1 MIRQILLSLLL
12 SVSLAGTP
20 SFGTVSAA
28 LADGCLSA
36 GQARAAAQSGQ
47 ILPLSRILSS
57 IRSAGRGEIL
67 PPPQLCDSDGQYVYV
82 VNVLS
87 RDGQVTRI
95 TVDAASGA
103 IIGGG
108 SNSRGNDGNEDSGY

>member
-1 MIRQILLSLLL
+1 MSLLL

-28 LADGCLSA
+28 LAAGCLSA
-36 GQARAAAQSGQ
+36 AQARAAAQNGQ
-47 ILPLSRILSS
+47 IVPLSRVLSS

-67 PPPQLCDSDGQYVYV
+67 PPPQLCDSGGQFVYV

-87 RDGQVTRI
+87 RDGQVTRL

-103 IIGGG
+103 IIGGA
-108 SNSRGNDGNEDSGY
+108 SNSSGSSSGDDGNGDGGY

>member
-1 MIRQILLSLLL
+1 MSLLL
-12 SVSLAGTP
+12 SASLAGTP

-28 LADGCLSA
+28 LAAGCLSA
-36 GQARAAAQSGQ
+36 AQARAAAQNGQ
-47 ILPLSRILSS
+47 IVPLSRVLSS

-67 PPPQLCDSDGQYVYV
+67 PPPQLCDSGGQFVYL

-87 RDGQVTRI
+87 RDGQVTRL

-103 IIGGG
+103 IIGGASRDGGGDEG
-108 SNSRGNDGNEDSGY
+108 STDGGY